1 MTIKAMS
8 DKDYFADTAV
18 DQSGLKQWM
27 ISPAKY
33 VASLEQPND
42 SPVLRLGSL
51 IHAHVLDTDVEDYA
65 VKPNLR
71 TKDGKAKAEELME

>member
-8 DKDYFADTAV
+8 DKDYFADPAI

-33 VASLEQPND
+33 VASLEQPED
-42 SPVLRLGSL
+42 SLTPAGLEIRKNYGRLVSL
-51 IHAHVLDTDVEDYA
+51 LDGFKA
-65 VKPNLR
+65 VRKAR
-71 TKDGKAKAEELME
+71 TGKENIVA